1 MKSLTR
7 SCIRAMASASVQQY
21 SPGSRRMISFWTVRA
36 SRRASTPWGV
46 GFSGGTYPSVGAM
59 PLDAGPFWV
68 FVQSSASSRSMRAM
82 AS

>member
-1 MKSLTR
+1 
-7 SCIRAMASASVQQY
+7 
-21 SPGSRRMISFWTVRA
+21 MISFWTVRA

-46 GFSGGTYPSVGAM
+46 GFSGGTYPSGGAM